1 MKFDKSKV
9 FTALNADEI
18 KQGSK
23 GYFANSIRILKET
36 IKETLKDS
44 CAATYGEIDEIKD
57 DSCACRFIIK
67 KNSAYSFFYL
77 VEKPKKK
84 ELRPYR
90 NTDEMVEDFMER
102 FNVNVPPYAMPLIW
116 VKTKG
121 ADKKYLIVRFA
132 SALTICHN
140 VEVYT
145 PTLEDLV
152 EGYTYLD
159 GSPCGIEE

>member
-1 MKFDKSKV
+1 MVFDKSKV
-9 FTALNADEI
+9 YTALNADEI
-18 KQGSK
+18 KPGSK
-23 GYFANSIRILKET
+23 GYFADNLKVLKEAALSEDSV
-36 IKETLKDS
+36 IFGEIENIYDDS
-44 CAATYGEIDEIKD
+44 CSRRFNIKD
-57 DSCACRFIIK
+57 DCG
-67 KNSAYSFFYL
+67 YHLFYL
-77 VEKPKKK
+77 IEEPQEKK
-84 ELRPYR
+84 LRPYKD
-90 NTDEMVEDFMER
+90 TDEMVEDFKKR

-132 SALTICHN
+132 SALTICLN

-145 PTLEDLV
+145 PTLEDLA